1 VAIQQKLSL
10 MIPGPTPVPEKVLQ
24 ALGKHPIGHRSKD
37 FQDLVGITTENLKW
51 LHQTQNDVLTI
62 TGSGTAAME
71 AGIINTLSKGDKV
84 ICGENGKF
92 GERWVKVAKEFG
104 LEIIKIKAEWGTPLN
119 PEDFKK
125 ILEEDKDKEIKAVIL
140 THSETSTGVVN
151 DLKTISSYV
160 RAHKTAL
167 SIVDCVTSIGAC
179 NVPVDEWELDIVASG
194 SQKGYM
200 IPPGLSFIS
209 VSEKAWQASEKSN
222 LPKFYLDLKS
232 YRKSLASN
240 SNPYTPAVNLIF
252 ALDESLK
259 MMKDEGLENIFKRHN
274 RHKLAMSNA
283 ARSLGLKLFAE
294 ENHLSPSITAI
305 KTEEMDA
312 EIFRKEIK
320 QKFDILLAGGQ
331 DDLKGKIFRVGH
343 LGYVNDRDIISVI
356 GAIGSI
362 LLEKQKITYQ
372 QMGDALNTA
381 SKYLKLC

>member
-1 VAIQQKLSL
+1 

-37 FQDLVGITTENLKW
+37 FQDLVESTTKNLKW

-104 LEIIKIKAEWGTPLN
+104 LEVIKIDSEWGTPLN

-125 ILEEDKDKEIKAVIL
+125 VLEEDVQKEIKAVIL
-140 THSETSTGVVN
+140 THSETSTGIIN
-151 DLKTISSYV
+151 DLETISSYI
-160 RAHKTAL
+160 REHKKAL
-167 SIVDCVTSIGAC
+167 SIIDCVTSIGAC

-209 VSEKAWQASEKSN
+209 MSEKAWRASEISN
-222 LPKFYLDLKS
+222 LPKFYLNLKS
-232 YRKSLASN
+232 YRKSLGSN
-240 SNPYTPAVNLIF
+240 SNPFTPAINLVF

-259 MMKDEGLENIFKRHN
+259 MMREEGLENIFARHN
-274 RHKLAMSNA
+274 RHKLAVSSA
-283 ARSLGLKLFAE
+283 AKALNLKLFASE
-294 ENHLSPSITAI
+294 SHLSPSITAI
-305 KTEEMDA
+305 ETGELDA
-312 EIFRKEIK
+312 EQFRKKIK
-320 QKFDILLAGGQ
+320 DKFDILLAGGQ
-331 DDLKGKIFRVGH
+331 DNLKGKIFRVGH
-343 LGYVNDRDIISVI
+343 LGYVNDRDIITVI
-356 GAIGSI
+356 SAISNI
-362 LLEKQKITYQ
+362 LLDQKKISTKQI
-372 QMGDALNTA
+372 GDAILAA
-381 SKYLKLC
+381 SQYLKIN